1 MKSLRFLLF
10 STLLCVVTPSNSQSV
25 KITDARNHLGETG
38 TVCGKVVSEW
48 TASNSKGEPTFI
60 NLDEPYP
67 NQRFTIVIWEED
79 RQDIGSLPSQG
90 SRVCVTGKIQSYRGV
105 PEIVVRSVGQLS
117 R

>member
-1 MKSLRFLLF
+1 MKSPRFLLL
-10 STLLCVVTPSNSQSV
+10 SALLIAVTPVTAQSV
-25 KITDARNHLGETG
+25 KIADAKNHLGETG

-48 TASNSKGEPTFI
+48 TATNSKGEPTFI
-60 NLDEPYP
+60 NLDDPYP
-67 NQRFTIVIWEED
+67 NQAFTIVIWQED

-90 SRVCVTGKIQSYRGV
+90 TRICATGKIQTYHGV